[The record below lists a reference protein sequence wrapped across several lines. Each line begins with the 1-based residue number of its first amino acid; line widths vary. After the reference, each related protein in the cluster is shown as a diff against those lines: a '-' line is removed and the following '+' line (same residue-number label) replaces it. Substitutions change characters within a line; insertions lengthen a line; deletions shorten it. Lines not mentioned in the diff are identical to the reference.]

1 MEKELKKRITRII
14 IVLLFLIFSSVIW
27 KDANN
32 NMVNAKKYL
41 ENKKTSFIELSNGIN
56 IDNAYPVNDEI
67 GSQGDSY
74 KFKIINNDNKNK
86 TITIGVINNLNN
98 NFISYNNIRYQVI
111 KNNEIFIKS
120 QDLNNNGILFNDEIT
135 KENTYEIRFWINQN
149 TPFDE
154 ILDKSF
160 SIKIALL

>member
-86 TITIGVINNLNN
+86 TITIGVINNLND

-111 KNNEIFIKS
+111 KNNKIFIKS

>member
-56 IDNAYPVNDEI
+56 IYNAYPVNDEI

-86 TITIGVINNLNN
+86 TITIGVINNLND

-111 KNNEIFIKS
+111 KNNKIFIKS

>member
-74 KFKIINNDNKNK
+74 KFKIINNNNKNK
-86 TITIGVINNLNN
+86 TITIGVINNLND

-111 KNNEIFIKS
+111 KNNKIFIKS

>member
-1 MEKELKKRITRII
+1 
-14 IVLLFLIFSSVIW
+14 
-27 KDANN
+27 
-32 NMVNAKKYL
+32 MVNAKKYL

-86 TITIGVINNLNN
+86 TITIGVINNLND

-111 KNNEIFIKS
+111 KNNKIFIKS

>member
-86 TITIGVINNLNN
+86 TITIGVINNLND